1 MARQLPSTP
10 SVMTISSLY
19 GSIKREELILQPEF
33 QRKLVWNDKHKED
46 FIDTI
51 LNGLPFPEIYIAQS
65 GIDFES
71 LQTQQVVVDGQQRLS
86 TILEYIETSSFCKKI
101 KKFQELTTE
110 EKGQFLNYN
119 VVIRDLADTSSVLIK
134 EIFKRINQTK
144 YNLNSV
150 EIQNALYDGEFISTA
165 KEILSSF
172 DHDKLQIFS
181 DSEMSR
187 MGDLHFM
194 LLLMAT
200 YEEGGYYPGNKSTE
214 DYIEKYNNEY
224 PKALIVKEAF
234 CDLINKIIDLSLPSE
249 SLWFRKSNFFTMFI
263 ELLRNQNIPMDLK
276 ERLLRFEKQII
287 EGKEKP
293 DTEFGQYYAAMY
305 TGTNQRISRVT
316 RGDLFRKYILQ

>member
-1 MARQLPSTP
+1 MAKQLPSTP
-10 SVMTISSLY
+10 SVKTISSLY

-33 QRKLVWNDKHKED
+33 QRKLVWNDRHKED

-86 TILEYIETSSFCKKI
+86 TILEYIESSTFCKKI
-101 KKFQELTTE
+101 KKFSELDQTE
-110 EKGQFLNYN
+110 KAQFLNYN
-119 VVIRDLADTSSVLIK
+119 IVIRDLADTDSVLIK

-165 KEILSSF
+165 KDILSSF
-172 DHDKLQIFS
+172 DHERLQIFS

-200 YEEGGYYPGNKSTE
+200 YEEGGYYPGNKATE
-214 DYIEKYNNEY
+214 DFIEKYNNEY
-224 PKALIVKEAF
+224 PNALIIKEKF
-234 CDLINKIIDLSLPSE
+234 CSLISRIVELSLPSE
-249 SLWFRKSNFFTMFI
+249 SIWYRKSNFFTMFI
-263 ELLRNQNIPMDLK
+263 ELLNTQSLPEDLK
-276 ERLLRFEKQII
+276 SRLIAFENHII
-287 EGKEKP
+287 EDKEKP
-293 DTEFGQYYAAMY
+293 ETEYGQYYAAMY
-305 TGTNQRISRVT
+305 TGTNQRVARVT
-316 RGDLFRKYILQ
+316 RGDLFRKHVLQ